1 MIDQPKKIT
10 SRDEARELG
19 AHICAMIMHGAQFA
33 VLEAVNDKTKENTY
47 RVVVEFGR
55 VRCIAYGHNRF
66 KASYTDS
73 KNHVTEIDAKTASG
87 ALKSLR
93 LELLTI
99 ATVYTHGAGIIL

>member
-1 MIDQPKKIT
+1 MIDQLKKIT
-10 SRDEARELG
+10 TRDEARELG
-19 AHICAMIMHGAQFA
+19 AHICAMLMPGSQFA
-33 VLEAVNDKTKENTY
+33 VLEAVNELTKIKSY

-55 VRCIAYGHNRF
+55 VRCIVYGHNRF

-87 ALKSLR
+87 ALKALR

>member
-1 MIDQPKKIT
+1 MIDQLKKIT
-10 SRDEARELG
+10 SRDEAREIG
-19 AHICAMIMHGAQFA
+19 AHICSLILNGARF
-33 VLEAVNDKTKENTY
+33 VVIEAINDKTKEKTY

-73 KNHVTEIDAKTASG
+73 KNHVTEIDAKTAAG

-93 LELLTI
+93 LELMTI
-99 ATVYTHGAGIIL
+99 ATVYTHGAGITL

>member
-1 MIDQPKKIT
+1 MIDQVKKIT
-10 SRDEARELG
+10 TNEEAREIG
-19 AHICAMIMHGAQFA
+19 AHICSLIQNGARFG
-33 VLEAVNDKTKENTY
+33 VLEAVNDKTKEKTY

-73 KNHVTEIDAKTASG
+73 KNHVTEIDGKTASG

>member
-1 MIDQPKKIT
+1 MIDQLKKIT
-10 SRDEARELG
+10 AHEEARKLG
-19 AHICAMIMHGAQFA
+19 AHICGMLLPGAKFG
-33 VLEAVNDKTKENTY
+33 VLEAVNDKTKEKTY

-87 ALKSLR
+87 ALKALR

>member
-1 MIDQPKKIT
+1 MIYQVKKIT
-10 SRDEARELG
+10 TNEEAREIG
-19 AHICAMIMHGAQFA
+19 AHICSLILNGARFG
-33 VLEAVNDKTKENTY
+33 VLDAVNEKTKEKTY
-47 RVVVEFGR
+47 CVVVEFGR

-73 KNHVTEIDAKTASG
+73 KNHVTEIDAKSAAG
-87 ALKSLR
+87 ALKALR

>member
-1 MIDQPKKIT
+1 MIDQLKKIT
-10 SRDEARELG
+10 NREEARELG
-19 AHICAMIMHGAQFA
+19 AHICAMLMPGAQFA
-33 VLEAVNDKTKENTY
+33 VLEAVNDKTKETTY

-73 KNHVTEIDAKTASG
+73 KNHVTEIDAKTAAG

-93 LELLTI
+93 VELLTI
-99 ATVYTHGAGIIL
+99 ATVYTHGAGIII